1 MTRASETRFEIRP
14 ARPGEAARLS
24 ALALRSKAHWGY
36 DEAFMA
42 ACVEELSVTPEEIT
56 RLHAHALTI
65 EAELVGFYTLEAL
78 EAPERVE
85 LGHLFVEPA
94 WIGRGCGGALLEHA
108 RRTASGLGYRVMVI
122 QGDPNAAAFY
132 RAAGARRVG
141 ARPSDSVPGRTL
153 PLFEL
158 ALSDR

>member
-1 MTRASETRFEIRP
+1 MTRVDEARFEIRP
-14 ARPGEAARLS
+14 ARPGEAALLS

-42 ACVEELSVTPEEIT
+42 ACVDELSVAPDELT
-56 RLHAHALTI
+56 RRRAHVVTV
-65 EAELVGFYTLEAL
+65 EGEVVGFYTLDSLDAR
-78 EAPERVE
+78 RVE

-94 WIGRGCGGALLEHA
+94 WIGRGCGRALLEHA
-108 RRTASGLGYRVMVI
+108 RRTAGALGYRVMII

-158 ALSDR
+158 ELSDP